1 MKNARFLAVGLI
13 VVAIL
18 SRFIPHPFN
27 FTAVGASALL
37 AGYAFKFN
45 FRAFLIPISAL
56 WISDLVINNSLYAS
70 SYSGFTFF
78 THGAWYIYGAFA
90 LAVVIGT
97 LIKSVSFSRVASS
110 AVISAVLFFLVTNF
124 AVWMGS
130 VVYPQNVPG
139 LITAYMAGVPFLI
152 NDVLGTV
159 LYSLILFGIYESYL
173 ASQLKKDS
181 H

>member
-1 MKNARFLAVGLI
+1 MGR
-13 VVAIL
+13 
-18 SRFIPHPFN
+18 
-27 FTAVGASALL
+27 
-37 AGYAFKFN
+37 
-45 FRAFLIPISAL
+45 IS
-56 WISDLVINNSLYAS
+56 
-70 SYSGFTFF
+70 G
-78 THGAWYIYGAFA
+78 
-90 LAVVIGT
+90 
-97 LIKSVSFSRVASS
+97 
-110 AVISAVLFFLVTNF
+110 VLFFLVTNF